1 MQIKGLRIYIVIA
14 AVAVTLAVLLTI
26 QFAHQK
32 YNVEQPLFKLYSQT
46 KLVNDVK
53 LEEKGN
59 SVTVVLDVKETDNLR
74 AAYQEL
80 NKYTREIMGNT
91 DFTIQLKDKRS
102 KILEQAYY
110 ESQFIIYEAIAKGE
124 FTRMA
129 EVIQKNADK
138 VGARALV
145 FIDEKNIYV
154 EFIKDGSY
162 LYEIIPRQ
170 QKPQTGLADRIGSEM
185 Q

>member
-14 AVAVTLAVLLTI
+14 AVAVTLGILLTI
-26 QFAHQK
+26 QFFHQK
-32 YNVEQPLFKLYSQT
+32 YKVEQPLFKLYSQT

-59 SVTVVLDVKETDNLR
+59 AVTVVLDVKETDNLR
-74 AAYQEL
+74 KAYHDL
-80 NKYTREIMGNT
+80 NNYTREIMGDT
-91 DFTIQLKDKRS
+91 DYTIELKDKRS
-102 KILEQAYY
+102 KTLEKAYY
-110 ESQFIIYEAIAKGE
+110 ESQFIIYEAIAKGD

-138 VGARALV
+138 VGAQAMI

-154 EFIKDGSY
+154 EFLKDGSY

-170 QKPQTGLADRIGSEM
+170 QKSQAGLAGTIGSD
-185 Q
+185 QQ